1 LRRSL
6 RFARFVFALKGE
18 QSMRIPQ
25 IAILAQVLAPIFTA
39 PAGAQ
44 SPAAPPPPSTFAGK
58 GHGGRLNSFLTP
70 EQQAMFMMEARDQL
84 KTIAPDQ
91 RKAWRQRQV
100 QKLMAMSVSERQDF
114 KNGLQAKFD
123 ALPDKRKQRLE
134 QRIAA
139 REGQNPAP

>member
-1 LRRSL
+1 
-6 RFARFVFALKGE
+6 
-18 QSMRIPQ
+18 
-25 IAILAQVLAPIFTA
+25 
-39 PAGAQ
+39 
-44 SPAAPPPPSTFAGK
+44 
-58 GHGGRLNSFLTP
+58 
-70 EQQAMFMMEARDQL
+70 MFMMEARDQL
-84 KTIAPDQ
+84 KTMAPDQ
-91 RKAWRQRQV
+91 RKAWRQSQV